1 MDKKKTGNL
10 IREARQCKNYTQS
23 ELGRMLGVTNKA
35 VSRWENG
42 ESFPD
47 IGVLE
52 SLSHLLELPI
62 QDIVTG
68 ERAGDREE
76 AVTEVV
82 RLAKLQE
89 QRKREKRILY
99 LIVLGLLIYHC
110 VIGIDEWG
118 FKGVTITDSVKG
130 DKSVYAVACLVA
142 GISMA
147 GTLTMLGLVYRYF
160 GKEEDVKMIPSSQL
174 SRGLGIA
181 SLAMLL
187 WSVGIMYLS
196 FGMVR
201 AGSVPLG
208 MELSSLGPFLNNQLC
223 AGYALNVIF
232 LAVEMYRLLME
243 RTVLHPGCVI
253 SPAVIYLDFF
263 YIDILG
269 RMDTLDSVWKALDRG
284 TVLILLE
291 AVLGIVFLFIQSHRS
306 RSHASDSPHQSQ

>member
-10 IREARQCKNYTQS
+10 IREARQRKNYTQS

-99 LIVLGLLIYHC
+99 LIVLGLLIYNC
-110 VIGIDEWG
+110 VIGICLFSGRGLFGGRD
-118 FKGVTITDSVKG
+118 I
-130 DKSVYAVACLVA
+130 ACLVA

-196 FGMVR
+196 FGMIR

-208 MELSSLGPFLNNQLC
+208 MELSSLGPFEQSALC
-223 AGYALNVIF
+223 GLCPECNISGSGNVPSAHGADGTASGMCDLTGGHLSGFLLHRHSGPDGYPGQRLEGTGQRDGTHFAGGSVGNCISVY
-232 LAVEMYRLLME
+232 
-243 RTVLHPGCVI
+243 TVPPF
-253 SPAVIYLDFF
+253 SF
-263 YIDILG
+263 
-269 RMDTLDSVWKALDRG
+269 
-284 TVLILLE
+284 
-291 AVLGIVFLFIQSHRS
+291 S
-306 RSHASDSPHQSQ
+306 RIR

>member
-1 MDKKKTGNL
+1 MDKNKTGNL
-10 IREARQCKNYTQS
+10 IREARQRKNYTQS

-110 VIGIDEWG
+110 VIGICLFSGRGLFGGRD
-118 FKGVTITDSVKG
+118 I
-130 DKSVYAVACLVA
+130 ACQVA

-196 FGMVR
+196 FGMIR

-284 TVLILLE
+284 TLLILLE
-291 AVLGIVFLFIQSHRS
+291 AVSGIVFLFIQSHRS
-306 RSHASDSPHQSQ
+306 HSHASDSLRRSP

>member
-10 IREARQCKNYTQS
+10 IREARQRKNYTQN
-23 ELGRMLGVTNKA
+23 ELGMMLGVTNKA

-52 SLSHLLELPI
+52 ALSHLLELPI

-68 ERAGDREE
+68 EGAADREN
-76 AVTEVV
+76 AVTELV

-99 LIVLGLLIYHC
+99 LIVLGILVYNC
-110 VIGIDEWG
+110 VIGIYLFSGRGLFGGRDL
-118 FKGVTITDSVKG
+118 
-130 DKSVYAVACLVA
+130 ACQVA

-147 GTLTMLGLVYRYF
+147 GTLGMLGLVYRYF
-160 GKEEDVKMIPSSQL
+160 GREEDVKMIPADKL
-174 SRGLGIA
+174 SRGLGA
-181 SLAMLL
+181 AAVVTLL
-187 WSVGIMYLS
+187 WSIGIMYLS

-201 AGSVPLG
+201 AGKAPFG
-208 MELSSLGPFLNNQLC
+208 MELSFLGPFLNNQLS

-232 LAVEMYRLLME
+232 LAVEMYRMIME
-243 RTVLHPGCVI
+243 QTSLHPGCVI
-253 SPAVIYLDFF
+253 SPAVIYLNFF
-263 YIDILG
+263 YIDLLG
-269 RMDTLDSVWKALDRG
+269 RMDSLDSVWRAMDRG

-291 AVLGIVFLFIQSHRS
+291 AVLGIGLLFIRLRHF
-306 RSHASDSPHQSQ
+306 RSHASDTQRQSQ